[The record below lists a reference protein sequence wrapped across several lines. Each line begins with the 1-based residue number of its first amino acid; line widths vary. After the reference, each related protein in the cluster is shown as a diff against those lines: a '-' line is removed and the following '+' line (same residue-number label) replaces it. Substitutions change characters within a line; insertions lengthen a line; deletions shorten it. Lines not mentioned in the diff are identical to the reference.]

1 MNVAYTQAYTVFKP
15 TRNYNKTRVW
25 SNQWNF
31 PVSQDRKTNDAE
43 MISERRFVYSLIN
56 TLYHISKAAF
66 SDLS

>member
-1 MNVAYTQAYTVFKP
+1 MNVAYTQAYTVSKP
-15 TRNYNKTRVW
+15 TRHYNKTRVW

-56 TLYHISKAAF
+56 T
-66 SDLS
+66 